1 LLTEHNDAKLVIV
14 GDGKMR
20 NKLLAQARQTGL
32 RIYSAWHDSFS
43 NNYDIF
49 FLGEHPNPFPFL
61 KRSTLFLLPSLYEGF
76 PNVLIEAMFSGL
88 PVIAADCNYGPREI
102 LIDESGNKYGELL
115 PIDPDTTGLAEVW
128 INEILRNLID
138 PRTNYGL
145 VQERAQEFARE
156 RILKLWIDL
165 IECEMTI

>member
-1 LLTEHNDAKLVIV
+1 
-14 GDGKMR
+14 
-20 NKLLAQARQTGL
+20 L
-32 RIYSAWHDSFS
+32 RIYSTWHDSFS

-61 KRSTLFLLPSLYEGF
+61 KRSTLFVLPSLYEGF

-102 LIDESGNKYGELL
+102 LIDESGSKYGELL

-128 INEILRNLID
+128 INEILRSLID

-145 VQERAQEFARE
+145 VQERAHEFARE

-165 IECEMTI
+165 IEFEMTN